1 MEAILQQ
8 GYNNALVEVNMSALL
23 S

>member
-8 GYNNALVEVNMSALL
+8 EFSE
-23 S
+23 

>member
-8 GYNNALVEVNMSALL
+8 DFSE
-23 S
+23 